1 MVGNMKSAVNETFDI
16 KKQEEMLSR
25 HKQVPKHQEAPS
37 HAVTEESVL
46 FSLPTSLNIYWGIA
60 MSHRDPWVLY

>member
-46 FSLPTSLNIYWGIA
+46 FSLPTSLNIY
-60 MSHRDPWVLY
+60 

>member
-1 MVGNMKSAVNETFDI
+1 MVGNMKSVMNETFDI
-16 KKQEEMLSR
+16 KEQEEMLSR

-46 FSLPTSLNIYWGIA
+46 FSLPTSLNIY
-60 MSHRDPWVLY
+60 